1 MKPADKKPLVLGFP
15 DYLDE
20 AHRFADSADM
30 DFATIDIHH
39 FPDGESLVRLPE
51 ALPGDVLLFTS
62 LDRPNARL
70 VELELAAGAAYDLG
84 ATRLTLVAPYLC
96 YMRQDIAFHPGEA
109 VSQRIIGALLARR
122 FDTLVTVD
130 PHLHRTKSLE
140 AAIPVRHAVTLT
152 AAPAMAAALGERGD
166 LPMLLGPDAESEQWV
181 ARIAGMAG
189 LDFGVARK
197 RRAGDRDVHITLPD
211 IDFAGRNVVLVDDV
225 ASTGQTLIE
234 AALALGSRGVESIS
248 VMVTHALFVGDA
260 IKCLHAAG
268 VTDISST
275 DSIRHSTNRIP
286 LAGLLASGLDAC

>member
-1 MKPADKKPLVLGFP
+1 MSTAAGKPLVLGFP
-15 DYLDE
+15 DYRGE
-20 AHRFADSADM
+20 ARRFADAADM
-30 DFATIDIHH
+30 DFAMVDIHH

-51 ALPGDVLLFTS
+51 ALPGDVLFFTS

-70 VELELAAGAAYDLG
+70 VELELAAGAAYGLG

-96 YMRQDIAFHPGEA
+96 YMRQDVAFHPGEA

-189 LDFGVARK
+189 LDYGVARK
-197 RRAGDRDVHITLPD
+197 RREGDRDVHITLPD
-211 IDFAGRNVVLVDDV
+211 IEFGGRKVVLVDDV
-225 ASTGQTLIE
+225 ASTGQTLVE
-234 AALALGSRGVESIS
+234 AALALGSRGIESIS
-248 VMVTHALFVGDA
+248 AMVTHALFVGDA
-260 IKCLHAAG
+260 IERLNAAG

-275 DSIRHSTNRIP
+275 DSIGHSTNRIP

>member
-1 MKPADKKPLVLGFP
+1 MSRSARESLVLGFP
-15 DYLDE
+15 DYREE
-20 AHRFADSADM
+20 ARRFAEAAGA
-30 DFATIDIHH
+30 DFALVGLHH

-51 ALPGDVLLFTS
+51 ALPGDVVFFTS

-70 VELELAAGAAYDLG
+70 VELELAAAAACDLG
-84 ATRLTLVAPYLC
+84 ATRLTLVVPYLC

-130 PHLHRTKSLE
+130 PHLHRTKSLAE
-140 AAIPVRHAVTLT
+140 AVPVRRAVTLT
-152 AAPAMAAALGERGD
+152 AAPAMAAALGERD
-166 LPMLLGPDAESEQWV
+166 DRPMLLGPDAESEQWV

-189 LDFGVARK
+189 LDYGVATK
-197 RRAGDRDVHITLPD
+197 RRTGDRDVHITLPD
-211 IDFAGRNVVLVDDV
+211 IELAGRNVVLVDDV

-234 AALALGSRGVESIS
+234 AALALGSRDVESVS
-248 VMVTHALFVGDA
+248 VVVTHALFVGDA
-260 IKCLHAAG
+260 IERLKAAG

-286 LAGLLASGLDAC
+286 LAGLLASGLDTG